1 MRIVSKWTLPMLM
14 VSFIGLS
21 PAAHAVNLYLRAG
34 SSTCL
39 YNTTTSQTLQKT
51 SGTNQTSIAFSA
63 QTNTFSFF
71 STPLT
76 NAVLIASNKMAGGTI
91 GVQNNGSAVFQFNA
105 SEIFY
110 DYDPLTG
117 NQTQIVAVPASGGP
131 TSVKNGKSERQTLAQ
146 VQVATAYIVPSNHM
160 LRVDITVTVN
170 LTSGINGALIYNAPG
185 GKGKSIVQLP
195 TDNSINWPFGPFAT
209 TPNATITVPSSVQ
222 QNSTGNL
229 ASVANA
235 GASAIYAWSITN
247 GTITAGQS
255 TPQIT
260 WTAGAS
266 GSVGLGVSIVNGCF
280 SSGAAAAVVLTGKS
294 NQTVTFNPIPTQT
307 YGNSPVTLVAT
318 ASSGLPVT
326 FSVVSGPATVSGST
340 LTITGAGTA
349 IVDANQAGNSTYNP
363 GVAQQS
369 FAINPVTL
377 TVSGITASNKVYDG
391 TTTAEI
397 DTNGAVLDGVISGD
411 SVTLDPTFAAGY
423 FTNDTVGTG
432 VEVDISGLDITGAS
446 AGNYTL
452 VQPITSANI
461 TPAGL
466 TVSGITASDKVY
478 DGTTAAT
485 LNTGSAALVGVI
497 TGDIVT
503 LDATS
508 AAGVF
513 ADKNVGAGKTV
524 TISGLAIAGT
534 DAGNY
539 TLTQPTATASI
550 TAAPLAVTATGI
562 NKVYDGTAAATV
574 TLSDNRIS
582 GDSLSTSYT
591 SASFSDKNVGTNKI
605 VTVSGISVTGTDA
618 GNYSYNTTA
627 TTTANITAVS
637 VSGSVTAN
645 NKVYDGTTTATIA
658 TSSLTGVIGSDN
670 ISLTGGTAAFS
681 DKNVG
686 NGKTVIATG
695 LSLSGAD
702 ANNYVLA
709 STSATNTANI
719 SAATLTVT
727 ANNTNRVYGA
737 ANPSFT
743 AGYSGFVNGEDTSV
757 LSGTPSLTTTAT
769 ASSSVAGSPYAI
781 TAAQGT
787 LSAANYTFNFVSGNL
802 AVTAATLTVT
812 ANNTNR
818 AYGAANP
825 TFTAGY
831 SGFVNGEDASVLS
844 GAPSLTTAATA
855 SSSVAGSPYAITASQ
870 GTLSAANY
878 SFSYVNGNLSITQA
892 TLTVS
897 ADNKSR
903 PYGTTN
909 PVLTASYSGF
919 ANGEGTNVLSGSP
932 NLSTAA
938 DTNSPLGAYPIQ
950 TDAGTLSSGNYSFT
964 LANGTLTVDSLPS
977 ILSIQL
983 AGGSPSAVIV
993 STAGVMPSSSYH
1005 VLVSSNM
1012 LDWADIGTVQSTAGG
1027 TISFTNNVSGRAQ
1040 FYRIYGP

>member
-1 MRIVSKWTLPMLM
+1 MLM
-14 VSFIGLS
+14 VSFIGIR
-21 PAAHAVNLYLRAG
+21 AHAVNLFLRAG

-39 YNTTTSQTLQKT
+39 YGATTSQTLQKA

-63 QTNTFSFF
+63 QTNTFSFY

-76 NAVLIASNKMAGGTI
+76 NAVLIASNKIAGGTI
-91 GVQNNGSAVFQFNA
+91 GVQNNGSADFQFNA
-105 SEIFY
+105 SEILY

-117 NQTQIVAVPASGGP
+117 NQTQIVAVPATGGP
-131 TSVKNGKSERQTLAQ
+131 TSVNKNGKSGRQTLAQ
-146 VQVATAYIVPSNHM
+146 VKVGTAHTVPSNHM

-185 GKGKSIVQLP
+185 GKGKSVVQLP

-209 TPNATITVPSSVQ
+209 TPNATITVPPSVQ
-222 QNSTGNL
+222 QNSTGNV
-229 ASVANA
+229 ASVASA
-235 GASAIYAWSITN
+235 GASAVYVWSITN
-247 GTITAGQS
+247 GTISAGQS

-266 GSVGLGVSIVNGCF
+266 GSVGLGVAIVNGCF
-280 SSGAAAAVVLTGKS
+280 SSSGAATVALDVKS

-307 YGNSPVTLVAT
+307 YGNSPITLVAT

-326 FSVVSGPATVSGST
+326 FSIVSGPATVSGT
-340 LTITGAGTA
+340 ILTITGAGTV

-377 TVSGITASNKVYDG
+377 TVTGVTANNKVYDS
-391 TTTAEI
+391 TATATI
-397 DTNGAVLDGVISGD
+397 NTNGAALVGVISGD
-411 SVTLDPTFAAGY
+411 SVTLDPTFAVGY

-432 VEVDISGLDITGAS
+432 KEVDISGLDITGDS

-452 VQPITSANI
+452 VQPITSADI
-461 TPAGL
+461 TSAGL
-466 TVSGITASDKVY
+466 TVSGIMASDKVY
-478 DGTTAAT
+478 DGTAAAMLDT
-485 LNTGSAALVGVI
+485 SSAALVGVV
-497 TGDIVT
+497 TGDNVT

-513 ADKNVGAGKTV
+513 SDKNVGSGKTV
-524 TISGLAIAGT
+524 TISGLATAGT

-539 TLTQPTATASI
+539 MLTEPSATASI
-550 TAAPLAVTATGI
+550 TAQPLTISATGI
-562 NKVYDGTAAATV
+562 KKVYDGTAAATV
-574 TLSDNRIS
+574 TLSDNRVS

-591 SASFSDKNVGTNKI
+591 SASFSDKNVGTGKI
-605 VTVSGISVTGTDA
+605 VSVTGISVTGTDA

-627 TTTANITAVS
+627 TTTANIAAV
-637 VSGSVTAN
+637 VLSGSVTVN

-658 TSSLTGVIGSDN
+658 SGSLIGVIGSDN
-670 ISLTGGTAAFS
+670 VSLTGGTAAFS

-695 LSLSGAD
+695 LSLSGTN
-702 ANNYVLA
+702 ANNYVLV

-727 ANNTNRVYGA
+727 ANSTNRAYGA
-737 ANPSFT
+737 ANPAFI
-743 AGYSGFVNGEDTSV
+743 AGYSGFANGEDTTV
-757 LSGTPSLTTTAT
+757 LTGTPSLTTTAT
-769 ASSSVAGSPYAI
+769 ASSTVAGSPYAI
-781 TAAQGT
+781 TAAQG
-787 LSAANYTFNFVSGNL
+787 S
-802 AVTAATLTVT
+802 
-812 ANNTNR
+812 
-818 AYGAANP
+818 
-825 TFTAGY
+825 
-831 SGFVNGEDASVLS
+831 
-844 GAPSLTTAATA
+844 
-855 SSSVAGSPYAITASQ
+855 
-870 GTLSAANY
+870 LSAANY
-878 SFSYVNGNLSITQA
+878 SFSYVNGNLSITPV

-919 ANGEGTNVLSGSP
+919 ANGEDTNVLSGCPS
-932 NLSTAA
+932 LSTAA

-950 TDAGTLSSGNYSFT
+950 TGAGTLSSGNYSFT
-964 LANGTLTVDSLPS
+964 LVDGTLTVDSLPAT
-977 ILSIQL
+977 LSIRL
-983 AGGSPSAVIV
+983 AGGSPNAVIV
-993 STAGVMPSSSYH
+993 SATGVMPSSSYH
-1005 VLVSSNM
+1005 ILISTN
-1012 LDWADIGTVQSTAGG
+1012 LHDWADNGTVQSTPGG
-1027 TISFTNNVSGRAQ
+1027 TISFTNDVSAPAQ